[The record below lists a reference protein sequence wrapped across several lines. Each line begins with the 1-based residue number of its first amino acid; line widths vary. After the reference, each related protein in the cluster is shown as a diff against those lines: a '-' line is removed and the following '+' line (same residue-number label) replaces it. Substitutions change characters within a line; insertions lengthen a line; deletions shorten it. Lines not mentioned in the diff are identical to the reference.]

1 MEQLTGK
8 IPRRITLLSEEV
20 YNRIAAGEVVERPAS
35 VLKELIE
42 NSLDAGATAIDVTVA
57 GAGQT
62 EITVSDDG
70 CGMAK
75 ADLLLAF
82 ERHAT
87 SKVSSV
93 ADLSAIRS
101 LGFRGEALSAIA
113 SVARLEAT
121 SSMQESMSG
130 YRLKISGGKVIDLV
144 ETGAPTGTT
153 ISVKDLFFNTPA
165 RKKFLKSRSVENGH
179 LLSVFKRFALSYP
192 EIRWSYISDGK
203 DVYRLPPEQL
213 ENRIQAIFS
222 EELSDLIFTV
232 HLEEENTTVSG
243 FVGSPK
249 LARKSRGDQYLFVNH
264 RWVQNRPLGFAV
276 LSGFGPLIE
285 ERRFPF
291 YVLFIDILP
300 ELVDVNVHP
309 AKSEVKFRNEHE
321 IYNIVHRGVRYAL
334 QKAGI
339 DATRNYALSPGER
352 INPATGEIT
361 QQSLDGQ
368 KFPSSHQQG
377 FNFPRASNRIVP
389 LASYQAVFKSDTS
402 APENHADSA
411 EISQALRE
419 STEGEVERTQV
430 YQFHQRYVVTE
441 LKNGIAVIDQ
451 HAAHERI
458 LYEKALR
465 ALNGGKMHSQQL
477 LFPRIIEVNADRAV
491 LLRDVLDDLQAL
503 GIDIKEFGE
512 KSFVVEALP
521 AGVKESG
528 DDKLVLDILDE
539 LQEKGIARKPGHE
552 KLAAAYACRA
562 AIKFGKT
569 LSLPEMNSLI
579 DQLFATQ
586 YPFTC
591 PHGRPTILQLTLG
604 ELERRFGRA

>member
-1 MEQLTGK
+1 MENPTSTLSRK
-8 IPRRITLLSEEV
+8 INLLSEEV

-42 NSLDAGATAIDVTVA
+42 NALDAAATEIDITVA
-57 GAGQT
+57 GGGQS
-62 EITVSDDG
+62 EITVNDNGS
-70 CGMAK
+70 GMAK

-87 SKVSSV
+87 SKVTSV
-93 ADLSAIRS
+93 NDLAAIHT

-121 SSMQESMSG
+121 SSMQEALSG
-130 YRLKISGGKVIDLV
+130 HRLKMAGGKVIDLI

-153 ISVKDLFFNTPA
+153 ISVKELFFNTPA
-165 RKKFLKSRSVENGH
+165 RKKFLKSRSVENSH
-179 LLSVFKRFALSYP
+179 LLTVFKRFALSYP
-192 EIRWSYISDGK
+192 DIRWSYVSDGK
-203 DVYRLPPEQL
+203 DVYRLPPETL
-213 ENRIQAIFS
+213 ENRLQAIFS
-222 EELSDLIFTV
+222 EELGNLIFPV
-232 HLEEENTTVSG
+232 QLEDDGILVSG
-243 FVGSPK
+243 FIGAPK
-249 LARKSRGDQYLFVNH
+249 LARKSRGDQFLFVNR

-285 ERRFPF
+285 DRRFPF
-291 YVLFIDILP
+291 YVLFIDIDP

-309 AKSEVKFRNEHE
+309 SKSEVKFRNEHE
-321 IYNIVHRGVRYAL
+321 IYNIVHRGVRQAL
-334 QKAGI
+334 QKAGM
-339 DATRNYALSPGER
+339 DATRNYAVSPEEKVD
-352 INPATGEIT
+352 PTTGEILPRP
-361 QQSLDGQ
+361 LDSRL
-368 KFPSSHQQG
+368 PHTSPQQG
-377 FNFPRASNRIVP
+377 FTFPLPQQNKMPLEGYQIAFQPEAKQATDVQDADSLRQASNG
-389 LASYQAVFKSDTS
+389 
-402 APENHADSA
+402 
-411 EISQALRE
+411 EI
-419 STEGEVERTQV
+419 ERTQV

-441 LKNGIAVIDQ
+441 LKNSIAIIDQ

-477 LFPRIIEVNADRAV
+477 LFPRIMEVSPDRAV
-491 LLRDVLDDLQAL
+491 LLRDVLEDLQAL

-512 KSFVVEALP
+512 RSFVVEALP

-528 DDKLVLDILDE
+528 DDRIVLDILDE
-539 LQEKGIARKPGHE
+539 LREKGIARKPGHE
-552 KLAAAYACRA
+552 KLAAAFACRA
-562 AIKFGKT
+562 AIKFGKS

-586 YPFTC
+586 YPFSC

-604 ELERRFGRA
+604 ELERRFGRS